1 MQKLL
6 QQSSQRFAKRI
17 ALSHPEGIFTYQDLQ
32 LRTTALQLEDSFNN
46 KSISL
51 IDGQQTLEE
60 YSQIW
65 ACLASG
71 KAFLPLNPAFPA
83 TRIEKIQSAIQTCT
97 PEFLTQL
104 AYIIFTSGSTGEPK
118 GVPITTLQLAHYCTI
133 LQGILAPTECDRV
146 LQLGDFSFD
155 ISIMA
160 MAIAWPNGA
169 SLYAI
174 PKQHVLMA
182 PRYAQEHEITIW
194 LSVPSLVTLAAK
206 AGLLKPNSLPQI
218 RLAIFGGEALSYQT
232 AKILS
237 EAAPN
242 ARLFNFWGPTE
253 GTISLSHFEIDRAL
267 LQSEHAPDPHLEI
280 IPIGCPHPTVELAL
294 WHQEKQEFTNTEG
307 ELCASSPQITSG
319 YLNNLD
325 VHHSPFF
332 DRDQQRWYR
341 TGDLATWNERYGYCY
356 QGRIDRQVK
365 IKGYRIELQECE
377 LALKKASS
385 SDQVC
390 VIPWDAQLN
399 QQTSSDYT
407 ELVGMIAG
415 TEIPSSSDS
424 TLLRSNEIKQVLQ
437 ELLPSYMIPNRVL
450 FIDALPL
457 TLNGKVDYQALEV
470 LVSGNIQ

>member
-6 QQSSQRFAKRI
+6 KKSSQRYADNI
-17 ALSHPEGIFTYQDLQ
+17 ALSHPDGILTYQDLHT
-32 LRTTALQLEDSFNN
+32 RTVALQSENSF
-46 KSISL
+46 KVELIEFIS
-51 IDGQQTLEE
+51 GQQTLEE

-71 KAFLPLNPAFPA
+71 KPFLPLNPLFPA
-83 TRIEKIQSAIQTCT
+83 ARLNNIQRALKTCT
-97 PEFLTQL
+97 SEFLNQL

-118 GVPITTLQLAHYCTI
+118 GVPITSPQLAQYCDI
-133 LQGILAPTECDRV
+133 LQDILRPTEYDRV
-146 LQLGDFSFD
+146 LQLADFSFD

-174 PKQHVLMA
+174 PKQYVLMA

-194 LSVPSLVTLAAK
+194 LSVPSVVDLAAT
-206 AGLLKPNSLPQI
+206 AGLLRPNSLPQI
-218 RLAIFGGEALSYQT
+218 RLAIFGGEALSYDT
-232 AKILS
+232 VKKFS

-253 GTISLSHFEIDRAL
+253 GTISLSHFEIDRTL
-267 LQSEHAPDPHLEI
+267 LQSDHAPDPCLDI
-280 IPIGCPHPTVELAL
+280 IPIGRPHPAVDLAL
-294 WHQEKQEFTNTEG
+294 WNSEECAFSNTRG

-319 YLNNLD
+319 YLNNSD
-325 VHHSPFF
+325 ASPSIFF
-332 DRDQQRWYR
+332 EQGQQRWYR
-341 TGDLATWNERYGYCY
+341 TGDLATWDKRYGYCY

-385 SDQVC
+385 SEQVC
-390 VIPWDAQLN
+390 VIPWVDQSN
-399 QQTSSDYT
+399 QQTSDDMQ
-407 ELVGMIAG
+407 ELVGFIVGTKIAFSNDL
-415 TEIPSSSDS
+415 ISLRVDS
-424 TLLRSNEIKQVLQ
+424 IKGALQ
-437 ELLPSYMIPNRVL
+437 ELLPSYMIPSRIL
-450 FIDALPL
+450 FIDAMPL
-457 TLNGKVDYQALEV
+457 NPNGKLDYKAMEA